1 MRGHLE
7 KREGDCKM
15 SEKKVVAVIVEGP
28 SDENAIGGILKEF
41 FSSEEVQ
48 FAVVHGDITSD
59 YGTTKENVVSKVDAL
74 IKTIKRKYGYKQD
87 DFIKI
92 IHIAD
97 TDGAFTKNC
106 IEEAEVK
113 NIQYYEDHIEY
124 FDIEAVKKRNE
135 HKSEIMFKLYT
146 TGKIHEIPYRLYF
159 NSCNLEHVLYGKLK
173 DFSDDEKEI
182 LADEFAEK
190 YEGKVLE
197 FIDFISNQSIAVEG
211 TYRET
216 WKYIE
221 KDKNSLQRNSN
232 MHLIFDVG

>member
-1 MRGHLE
+1 
-7 KREGDCKM
+7 M

-28 SDENAIGGILKEF
+28 SDENAIGGILKEI

-59 YGTTKENVVSKVDAL
+59 NGTTKENAVSKIGAL
-74 IKTIKRKYGYKQD
+74 IETIRSRYGYNWR
-87 DFIKI
+87 DFVRI

-97 TDGAFTKNC
+97 TDGAFAQNC
-106 IEEAEVK
+106 IKETEVE

-124 FDIEAVKKRNE
+124 FDIEEVKKRNK

-146 TGKIHEIPYRLYF
+146 TGKIRNIQYRLYF
-159 NSCNLEHVLYGKLK
+159 NSCNLEHVLYNELK

-182 LADEFAEK
+182 LSDEFAEK

-197 FIDFISNQSIAVEG
+197 FIEFISDKSFAVDG

-221 KDKNSLQRNSN
+221 KDKNSLQRHSN
-232 MHLIFDVG
+232 MHLIFTTD